1 MQKKRPR
8 GGGGVIHRRR
18 RRRRRKRE
26 KEKQARRVAEH
37 VKGDLKGKR
46 RRWPLKKTT
55 KEHGEPVA
63 ASIRQ
68 LGAQLQP
75 GAVTSTELH
84 GKPSQFASNNGVIP
98 RVLFI
103 RDLTTFCIF
112 HTHENTITHSCFSTF
127 FFLSIFFFFFSFVF
141 VFFLLLNLLLLNST
155 YTHIS
160 IDRRVAFDRVTRRH
174 SAETR
179 SSVTL
184 QVIDSTPDRLT
195 VQRHSSLPLYGKTRF
210 PLHTLCKRS
219 YRYRSRLKS
228 KRSRLQRIAKS
239 FEIIHVT

>member
-8 GGGGVIHRRR
+8 GGGGVIHRRRR

-112 HTHENTITHSCFSTF
+112 DTHAKILLHIRVSPLSSFSQF
-127 FFLSIFFFFFSFVF
+127 FFLFSFVF
-141 VFFLLLNLLLLNST
+141 VFFFC
-155 YTHIS
+155 Y
-160 IDRRVAFDRVTRRH
+160 
-174 SAETR
+174 
-179 SSVTL
+179 
-184 QVIDSTPDRLT
+184 
-195 VQRHSSLPLYGKTRF
+195 
-210 PLHTLCKRS
+210 
-219 YRYRSRLKS
+219 
-228 KRSRLQRIAKS
+228 
-239 FEIIHVT
+239 

>member
-127 FFLSIFFFFFSFVF
+127 FFLSIFFFFFLLFLFFFFVIKF
-141 VFFLLLNLLLLNST
+141 VTFEQYV
-155 YTHIS
+155 YTHI
-160 IDRRVAFDRVTRRH
+160 DR
-174 SAETR
+174 SASCFR
-179 SSVTL
+179 SSDPPTFRGNT
-184 QVIDSTPDRLT
+184 VIGHFTGDRQYPRPTDSSTTFVFTT
-195 VQRHSSLPLYGKTRF
+195 VWKNAF
-210 PLHTLCKRS
+210 PFT
-219 YRYRSRLKS
+219 Y
-228 KRSRLQRIAKS
+228 
-239 FEIIHVT
+239 FV

>member
-103 RDLTTFCIF
+103 GDLTSFCIF
-112 HTHENTITHSCFSTF
+112 HAHENIITHSCFSTF
-127 FFLSIFFFFFSFVF
+127 FFLSTFSFLLFLFSFF
-141 VFFLLLNLLLLNST
+141 VIKF
-155 YTHIS
+155 
-160 IDRRVAFDRVTRRH
+160 
-174 SAETR
+174 
-179 SSVTL
+179 
-184 QVIDSTPDRLT
+184 VIFG
-195 VQRHSSLPLYGKTRF
+195 QYIYI
-210 PLHTLCKRS
+210 
-219 YRYRSRLKS
+219 YR
-228 KRSRLQRIAKS
+228 
-239 FEIIHVT
+239 

>member
-26 KEKQARRVAEH
+26 KEKQAWRVAEH

-103 RDLTTFCIF
+103 GDLTSFCIF
-112 HTHENTITHSCFSTF
+112 HAHENTITHSCFSTF
-127 FFLSIFFFFFSFVF
+127 FFLSTFFFFCFCFL
-141 VFFLLLNLLLLNST
+141 FFLLLNLLFLDST
-155 YTHIS
+155 YTY
-160 IDRRVAFDRVTRRH
+160 IDR
-174 SAETR
+174 SARYFR
-179 SSVTL
+179 SSDTPTFRGNT
-184 QVIDSTPDRLT
+184 VIGRFTGDRQYPRPTDSSTTFVFTT
-195 VQRHSSLPLYGKTRF
+195 VRKNAF
-210 PLHTLCKRS
+210 PFA
-219 YRYRSRLKS
+219 Y
-228 KRSRLQRIAKS
+228 
-239 FEIIHVT
+239 FV